1 MSAPARPFR
10 VVVTR
15 PAAQAAGWVE
25 QLQERGVAAEALPL
39 IEIAAVEDASPLVE
53 AWRSIAHHRL
63 VVFVSANAVEHFF
76 AVRPEGAAWPDDV
89 AAGAPGPGTA
99 EALLRAGCPAGVV
112 VSPAVDAAQFDSEAL
127 WERLRGR
134 DWSGARVLVVRGDGG
149 RDWLAD
155 RLRDA
160 GATVETVGAYRRV
173 APTFAGAAR
182 DRLEVLVGGDDVVWL
197 FSSSEAIANLARAA
211 GDVRWQ
217 QARAV
222 ATHPRIAARA
232 RGLGFGAV
240 VECGATVDAVVAC
253 IQSIEP

>member
-1 MSAPARPFR
+1 VSSGRPLR

-25 QLQERGVAAEALPL
+25 QLRGRGIDAEALPL
-39 IEIAAVEDASPLVE
+39 IEIVAVEDSSSLVE
-53 AWRSIAHHRL
+53 AWQAIARQRL
-63 VVFVSANAVEHFF
+63 VVFVSANAVERFF
-76 AVRPEGAAWPDDV
+76 AARPDGVAWPDDV

-99 EALLRAGCPAGVV
+99 DALLRAGCPAAAV
-112 VSPAVDAAQFDSEAL
+112 VSPAVEAAQFDSEAL

-155 RLRDA
+155 RLREA
-160 GATVETVGAYRRV
+160 GAAVDAVGAYRRV

-182 DRLEVLVGGDDVVWL
+182 ARLDALVAGDDVVWL
-197 FSSSEAIANLARAA
+197 FSSSEAIANLAGAA
-211 GDVRWQ
+211 GAARWQ
-217 QARAV
+217 QTRAI

-232 RGLGFGAV
+232 RALGFGSV